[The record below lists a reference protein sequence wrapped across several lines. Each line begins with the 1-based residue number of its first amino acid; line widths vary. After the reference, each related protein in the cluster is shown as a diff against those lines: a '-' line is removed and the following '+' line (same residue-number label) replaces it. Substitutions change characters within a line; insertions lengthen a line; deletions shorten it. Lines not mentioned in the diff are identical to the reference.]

1 MTGAARP
8 VSHLTPRWAP
18 DPRALLLATLT
29 YVAVVASFP
38 PDALAG
44 LAPLAILA
52 ALGVALAPLPARV
65 LARRLALA
73 APFALMVGL
82 ASPWLDRRP
91 ALAIGGVVLSAG
103 WLGFAVIVLKVLL
116 SVTAVIVL
124 TALTSASGLSLG
136 LRALRVP
143 AVLVTQ
149 IVLLGRYLDVLGRE
163 ALSMRRARDLRSAGA
178 RRARQPR
185 VVAVMLAVLL
195 HRSLDRG
202 ERIHRAMLV
211 RGFDGTIPALDRL
224 AWRPGDTVLLAA
236 VVLSCAA
243 ARALPLSEWLGRRL
257 LG

>member
-1 MTGAARP
+1 VPSRSAGP
-8 VSHLTPRWAP
+8 IP
-18 DPRALLLATLT
+18 LLLATLI
-29 YVAVVASFP
+29 YVVVVASFP

-65 LARRLALA
+65 LARRLGVA

-91 ALAIGGVVLSAG
+91 AVSLGGLVLSAG

-116 SVTAVIVL
+116 SVTAVVVL
-124 TALTSASGLSLG
+124 AALCPAARMSLG
-136 LRALRVP
+136 MRALHVP
-143 AVLVTQ
+143 TALVTQ
-149 IVLLGRYLDVLGRE
+149 VVLLGRYLDVLRHE
-163 ALSMRRARDLRSAGA
+163 ALRMRRARDLRSAGA

-185 VVAVMLAVLL
+185 VVAVMLGVLL

-202 ERIHRAMLV
+202 ERIGRAMLG
-211 RGFDGTIPALDRL
+211 RGFDGTIPSLERL
-224 AWRPGDTVLLAA
+224 AWRPADTLLLGA
-236 VVLSCAA
+236 VTLGCVA
-243 ARALPLSEWLGRRL
+243 ARALPLAEWLGRGL